1 MEGNL
6 EKDFIQALND
16 AYEEYN
22 KKGSR
27 SNARVKPTHSFIA
40 NYLDSILNKDSNIK
54 YKIYSLGV
62 DDNKEYTI
70 DGKYYPKREDIVVL
84 VNDKPI
90 VAISFKFVASNY
102 AQNSNNY
109 FENLLGETA
118 NIRLVN
124 VGFAH
129 LLILRA
135 HTPYYDK
142 NLGNKRG
149 NLIKTE
155 TLTEEHIEKYVKLFM
170 DGDYPH
176 KPDVLGILI
185 VDDDKNNEHLV
196 KADLKALNFKDN
208 IIEIL
213 EKKLS
218 VNNFFEKVIYLCRLR
233 SWLTF
238 QNI

>member
-1 MEGNL
+1 MEWDL
-6 EKDFIQALND
+6 ETEFIKAVNHT
-16 AYEEYN
+16 YEEYN
-22 KKGSR
+22 RKGSR

-40 NYLDSILNKDSNIK
+40 EHLNSMLNKDSNIK

-62 DDNKEYTI
+62 GDNKEYPI

-84 VNDKPI
+84 FGDKPI

-118 NIRLVN
+118 NIRRVN

-135 HTPYYDK
+135 HTPYYGK
-142 NLGNKRG
+142 NLGSKRG
-149 NLIKTE
+149 NLIGTE
-155 TLTEEHIEKYVKLFM
+155 TLTEEHIAKYVKLFM
-170 DGDYPH
+170 DNDYPH
-176 KPDVLGILI
+176 RPDVLGILI

-196 KADLKALNFKDN
+196 KADLKALKFKDDT
-208 IIEIL
+208 IKIL
-213 EKKLS
+213 ETKLS
-218 VNNFFEKVIYLCRLR
+218 VNNFFEKVIYLCKLK
-233 SWLTF
+233 S
-238 QNI
+238 